1 MLVREDLRDG
11 TAGRMADDVGA
22 LDLQRIHQ
30 ADHIGRHAVDRK
42 AAARRVALPDA
53 AMIMGYDVELAR
65 ESRDLLLPKR
75 GKTAQSSDKQHGEPD
90 PLPLVIER
98 ALASDDSRH
107 RPANPTR
114 MGVGITAIGVCQTAT
129 LQATPAA
136 L

>member
-1 MLVREDLRDG
+1 
-11 TAGRMADDVGA
+11 
-22 LDLQRIHQ
+22 
-30 ADHIGRHAVDRK
+30 
-42 AAARRVALPDA
+42 
-53 AMIMGYDVELAR
+53 MIVGYDVELSR

-75 GKTAQSSDKQHGEPD
+75 GKTAESGDEEHGEPD

-114 MGVGITAIGVCQTAT
+114 MAVGITAIGVCQTAT

-136 L
+136 FNNGYNHPGACLKFDTQPRLNLGQAAVDWQCTCYTFASETP